1 MSDVGTSRG
10 TRARLVAWAPVHR
23 RPAFRTLL
31 ALAAVALSLLAVVPG
46 AGAKNCGKE
55 IIDEYF
61 FTGRLKYHSQE
72 CYASALKQV
81 DPDAR
86 MYSGILGAIR
96 AARARDKARDNAA
109 ANPVTTATD
118 GGDAATTVDP
128 TDPVPVTP
136 TGTAPETQAAPL
148 DTAIPT
154 LPPEPA
160 SAPAIPATQAAAI
173 ERAADSGV
181 PLSVVVLA
189 GLAALLTVVG
199 LAGVLVRRIERGY

>member
-23 RPAFRTLL
+23 RPALRTLL

-61 FTGRLKYHSQE
+61 FTGRLKYHTQE

-109 ANPVTTATD
+109 ANPVTTDAGGGATEV
-118 GGDAATTVDP
+118 APVD
-128 TDPVPVTP
+128 TLPVTTTEAP
-136 TGTAPETQAAPL
+136 PQTQTAPA

-154 LPPEPA
+154 LPPEPT
-160 SAPAIPATQAAAI
+160 SAPEIPATQAAAI
-173 ERAADSGV
+173 ERAADNGV

-199 LAGVLVRRIERGY
+199 LAGVLVRRLERGY